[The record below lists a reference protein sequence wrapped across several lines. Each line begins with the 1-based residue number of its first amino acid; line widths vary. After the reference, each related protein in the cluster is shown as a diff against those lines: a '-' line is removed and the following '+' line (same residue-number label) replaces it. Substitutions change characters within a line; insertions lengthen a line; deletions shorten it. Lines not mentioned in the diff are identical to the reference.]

1 VRIFALESRSVAPSI
16 LHRFVVLEGLDGAG
30 TTTQMRLLCDRLARE
45 GRACTGTFE
54 PTDGPVGALIRSIL
68 ARRAE
73 ALPLTVA
80 MLFAADR
87 HEHVAGPGGIVERA
101 GRGELVV
108 SDRYLFSSLAY
119 QSIECGFERVL
130 AFNEDFPLP
139 ELLVFLD
146 TPVAVSQA
154 RLGRRT
160 HRELYDGAAFQAR
173 VREGYLR
180 AIEHFE
186 GIGMRVLTL
195 DGERPAEEI
204 HEAIWTETARLPIH
218 KV

>member
-1 VRIFALESRSVAPSI
+1 M
-16 LHRFVVLEGLDGAG
+16 VLEGLDGAG
-30 TTTQMRLLCDRLARE
+30 TTTQIRLLCDRLARE
-45 GRACTGTFE
+45 GRAHFETFE
-54 PTDGPVGALIRSIL
+54 PTDGPVGRLIRSIL
-68 ARRAE
+68 ARRVP

-80 MLFAADR
+80 LLFAADR
-87 HEHVAGPGGIVERA
+87 NQHVAGPHGLIERA

-130 AFNEDFPLP
+130 ALNEGFPLP

-154 RLGRRT
+154 RIGRRT
-160 HRELYDGAAFQAR
+160 RRELYDGAGFQAR

-180 AIEHFE
+180 AFEHFE
-186 GIGMRVLTL
+186 GCGMRVLTL

-204 HEAIWTETARLPIH
+204 HEAIWTEIARLPIH
-218 KV
+218 

>member
-1 VRIFALESRSVAPSI
+1 M
-16 LHRFVVLEGLDGAG
+16 VLEGLDGAG
-30 TTTQMRLLCDRLARE
+30 TTTQMRLLCERLERE
-45 GRACTGTFE
+45 GRPQAGTWE
-54 PTDGPVGALIRSIL
+54 PTDGAVGRLIRSIL
-68 ARRAE
+68 SRRVK

-87 HEHVAGPGGIVERA
+87 HQHLAGPDGVIERT

-119 QSIECGFERVL
+119 QSIECGFRKVL
-130 AFNEDFPLP
+130 ELNEGFPLP
-139 ELLVFLD
+139 ELVVFLD

-154 RLGRRT
+154 RIDRRT
-160 HRELYDGAAFQAR
+160 RRELYDGAGFQAR

-180 AIEHFE
+180 AIERFE
-186 GIGMRVLTL
+186 GCGMRVLAI
-195 DGERPAEEI
+195 DGDRPAEDI
-204 HEAIWTETARLPIH
+204 HEAIWTETSRLPIH

>member
-1 VRIFALESRSVAPSI
+1 M
-16 LHRFVVLEGLDGAG
+16 VLEGLDGAG
-30 TTTQMRLLCDRLARE
+30 TTTQIRLLGDRLARE
-45 GRACTGTFE
+45 GREHFETFE
-54 PTDGPVGALIRSIL
+54 PTDGPVGRLIRSIL
-68 ARRAE
+68 ARRVP

-80 MLFAADR
+80 LLFAADR
-87 HEHVAGPGGIVERA
+87 NQHVAGPHGLIERA

-130 AFNEDFPLP
+130 ALNEGFPLP

-154 RLGRRT
+154 RIGRRT
-160 HRELYDGAAFQAR
+160 RRELYDGAGFQAR

-180 AIEHFE
+180 AFEHFE
-186 GIGMRVLTL
+186 GCGMRVLTL

-204 HEAIWTETARLPIH
+204 HEAIWTEIARLPIH
-218 KV
+218 

>member
-1 VRIFALESRSVAPSI
+1 M
-16 LHRFVVLEGLDGAG
+16 VLEGLDGAG
-30 TTTQMRLLCDRLARE
+30 TTTQMRMLCERLDRE
-45 GRACTGTFE
+45 GRAHAGTFE
-54 PTDGPVGALIRSIL
+54 PTDGPVGRLIRSIL
-68 ARRAE
+68 ARRVK

-87 HEHVAGPGGIVERA
+87 HQHLAGPDGVIERTV
-101 GRGELVV
+101 RGELVV

-130 AFNEDFPLP
+130 GLNEGFPLP

-154 RLGRRT
+154 RLDQRT
-160 HRELYDGAAFQAR
+160 HRELYDGAGFQAR

-186 GIGMRVLTL
+186 GAGMRVLTL
-195 DGERPAEEI
+195 DGDRPADEI

>member
-1 VRIFALESRSVAPSI
+1 
-16 LHRFVVLEGLDGAG
+16 VVLEGLDGAG
-30 TTTQMRLLCDRLARE
+30 TTTQARLLCERLERE
-45 GRACTGTFE
+45 GRDHAGTFE
-54 PTDGPVGALIRSIL
+54 PTDGPVGKLIRSIL
-68 ARRAE
+68 ARRVKV
-73 ALPLTVA
+73 LPLTVA

-87 HEHVAGPGGIVERA
+87 HQHLAGPDGIIERT

-130 AFNEDFPLP
+130 GLNDGYPLP

-146 TPVAVSQA
+146 TPVVVSQA
-154 RLGRRT
+154 RLDRRT
-160 HRELYDGAAFQAR
+160 HRELYDGAGFQAR

-180 AIEHFE
+180 AFEHFE
-186 GIGMRVLTL
+186 ESGMRVLTI
-195 DGERPAEEI
+195 DGGRPVGEI
-204 HEAIWTETARLPIH
+204 HEAIWMETVRLPIH

>member
-1 VRIFALESRSVAPSI
+1 MTPSI
-16 LHRFVVLEGLDGAG
+16 LHGFVVLEGLDGAG
-30 TTTQMRLLCDRLARE
+30 TTTQMRLLCDRLDRE
-45 GRACTGTFE
+45 DRAHDGSYE
-54 PTDGPVGALIRSIL
+54 PTDGPVGRLIRQVL
-68 ARRAE
+68 ARKVD

-87 HEHVAGPGGIVERA
+87 HQHVNGPDGIVERA
-101 GRGELVV
+101 ARGELVI

-119 QSIECGFERVL
+119 QSIECGFRRVL
-130 AFNEDFPLP
+130 ELNEEFPLP

-154 RLGRRT
+154 RLDRRIS
-160 HRELYDGAAFQAR
+160 RELYDESGFQAR
-173 VREGYLR
+173 VREGYLQ

-186 GIGMRVLTL
+186 GAGMRVLVL
-195 DGERPAEEI
+195 DGERTPEDI
-204 HEAIWTETARLPIH
+204 HETIWTEIARLPIE

>member
-1 VRIFALESRSVAPSI
+1 VAPSI
-16 LHRFVVLEGLDGAG
+16 LQGFIVLEGLDGAG
-30 TTTQMRLLCDRLARE
+30 TTTQMRLLCERLARE
-45 GRACTGTFE
+45 GRAHIGTFE
-54 PTDGPVGALIRSIL
+54 PTDGPVGRLIRSIL
-68 ARRAE
+68 SRRVK
-73 ALPLTVA
+73 ALPFTVA
-80 MLFAADR
+80 LLFAADR
-87 HEHVAGPGGIVERA
+87 HQHLAGPDGIVERT

-130 AFNEDFPLP
+130 GLNDGFPLP

-154 RLGRRT
+154 RIDRRT
-160 HRELYDGAAFQAR
+160 RRELYDGAGFQAR

-186 GIGMRVLTL
+186 GRGMRVLVL
-195 DGERPAEEI
+195 DGDRPPEEI
-204 HEAIWTETARLPIH
+204 HEAIWTETARLPIQ

>member
-1 VRIFALESRSVAPSI
+1 VTSSI
-16 LHRFVVLEGLDGAG
+16 LHGFVVLEGLDGAG

-45 GRACTGTFE
+45 DRAHEGTYE
-54 PTDGPVGALIRSIL
+54 PTDGPIGRLIRQVL
-68 ARRAE
+68 ARKLD

-87 HEHVAGPGGIVERA
+87 NQHVNGSDGIVERTA
-101 GRGELVV
+101 RGELVV

-119 QSIECGFERVL
+119 QSIECGLRRVL
-130 AFNEDFPLP
+130 ELNEGFPLP

-154 RLGRRT
+154 RLDRRT
-160 HRELYDGAAFQAR
+160 SRELYDESGFQAR
-173 VREGYLR
+173 VREGYFQ

-186 GIGMRVLTL
+186 GSGMRVVVL
-195 DGERPAEEI
+195 DGDRAPEEI
-204 HEAIWTETARLPIH
+204 HETIWTETARLPIQ

>member
-1 VRIFALESRSVAPSI
+1 
-16 LHRFVVLEGLDGAG
+16 
-30 TTTQMRLLCDRLARE
+30 
-45 GRACTGTFE
+45 
-54 PTDGPVGALIRSIL
+54 
-68 ARRAE
+68 
-73 ALPLTVA
+73 
-80 MLFAADR
+80 
-87 HEHVAGPGGIVERA
+87 
-101 GRGELVV
+101 V

-130 AFNEDFPLP
+130 GLNDGFPLP

-154 RLGRRT
+154 RIDRRT
-160 HRELYDGAAFQAR
+160 HRELYDGAGFQAR

-180 AIEHFE
+180 AFEHFE
-186 GIGMRVLTL
+186 GTGMRVLTL
-195 DGERPAEEI
+195 DGDRPAEEI

>member
-1 VRIFALESRSVAPSI
+1 M
-16 LHRFVVLEGLDGAG
+16 VLEGLDGAG

-45 GRACTGTFE
+45 GRAHAGTFE
-54 PTDGPVGALIRSIL
+54 PTDGPVGKLIRSIL
-68 ARRAE
+68 ARRVKV
-73 ALPLTVA
+73 LPLTVA

-87 HEHVAGPGGIVERA
+87 HQHLAGPDGIIERA
-101 GRGELVV
+101 NRGELVV

-119 QSIECGFERVL
+119 QSLECGFERVL
-130 AFNEDFPLP
+130 GLNDGFPLP

-154 RLGRRT
+154 RIDRRT
-160 HRELYDGAAFQAR
+160 RRELYDGAGFQAR

-186 GIGMRVLTL
+186 ASGMRVVVL
-195 DGERPAEEI
+195 DGDRQAEEI
-204 HEAIWTETARLPIH
+204 HEAIWTETARVPIH

>member
-1 VRIFALESRSVAPSI
+1 MIER
-16 LHRFVVLEGLDGAG
+16 RFH
-30 TTTQMRLLCDRLARE
+30 TRLNRD
-45 GRACTGTFE
+45 
-54 PTDGPVGALIRSIL
+54 
-68 ARRAE
+68 

-87 HEHVAGPGGIVERA
+87 HQHVNGPEGIVERA
-101 GRGELVV
+101 ARGELVV

-119 QSIECGFERVL
+119 QSIECGFRRVL
-130 AFNEDFPLP
+130 ELNREFPLP

-154 RLGRRT
+154 RLDRRIS
-160 HRELYDGAAFQAR
+160 RELYDESGFQAR
-173 VREGYLR
+173 VREGYLQ

-186 GIGMRVLTL
+186 GSGMRVLVL
-195 DGERPAEEI
+195 DGDRAPEEI
-204 HEAIWTETARLPIH
+204 HEAIWTETSRLPIQ

>member
-1 VRIFALESRSVAPSI
+1 
-16 LHRFVVLEGLDGAG
+16 
-30 TTTQMRLLCDRLARE
+30 
-45 GRACTGTFE
+45 
-54 PTDGPVGALIRSIL
+54 
-68 ARRAE
+68 
-73 ALPLTVA
+73 

-87 HEHVAGPGGIVERA
+87 HQHLAGPDGVIERT

-130 AFNEDFPLP
+130 GLNDGFPLP

-154 RLGRRT
+154 RLDRRT
-160 HRELYDGAAFQAR
+160 HRELYDGAGFQAR

-180 AIEHFE
+180 AFEHFE
-186 GIGMRVLTL
+186 ESGMRVLTI
-195 DGERPAEEI
+195 DGDRPVDEI
-204 HEAIWTETARLPIH
+204 HEAIWMETARLPIH